1 MNPILLALSVFIVA
15 ICPATAATLSKTYS
29 YFSIGGTTLDQI
41 EAELSTRG
49 PQVKSTGRRHPGATR
64 MEFTTKLGYSEK
76 KGYCRVSEARVS
88 VKVKVILPR
97 WRQRV
102 KADQDVRMI
111 WDTLS
116 SDIRRHEEGHVVVAK
131 NHAREIEQKLK
142 ALDRQK
148 SCEIVAA
155 KARVLTNKILARH
168 DRAQEQFDRV
178 EGINFEDRLLRLLR
192 YRMERSETGK

>member
-1 MNPILLALSVFIVA
+1 MKPILLALSVLVVA

-76 KGYCRVSEARVS
+76 SGHCRISEARVS
-88 VKVKVILPR
+88 VKAKVILPR
-97 WRQRV
+97 WRQRG
-102 KADQDVRMI
+102 KADKDVRLI

-116 SDIRRHEEGHVVVAK
+116 SDIRRHEEGHIVIAK

-148 SCEIVAA
+148 SCEIAAA
-155 KARVLTNKILARH
+155 KARVATNKILAKH

-192 YRMERSETGK
+192 YRMERSEPGK